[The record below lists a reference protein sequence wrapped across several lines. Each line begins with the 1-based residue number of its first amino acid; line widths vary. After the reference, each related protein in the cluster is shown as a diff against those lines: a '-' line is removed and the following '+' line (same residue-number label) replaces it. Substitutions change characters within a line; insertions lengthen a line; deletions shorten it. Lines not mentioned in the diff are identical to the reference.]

1 MASLPE
7 HLQAAPVGRER
18 LPREE
23 LERQRRDRVLDAS
36 AAVFAGRGYRASTV
50 DDLVAAARIGV
61 GSFYSLFAG
70 REDCFLALFDRTV
83 EEARRAVAAAVS
95 DDAPWPERC
104 RAALRAVLEL
114 AAAEPD
120 RARVVLVEAETAG
133 PAAEARRAR
142 LLGEVAAA
150 LSGARE
156 IERPDG
162 PLPARFESATAA
174 GLAWLLHRRL
184 ASGDPVRVEELL
196 PEVTR
201 IVLEAYPA

>member
-7 HLQAAPVGRER
+7 HLKAAPVGREH

-23 LERQRRDRVLDAS
+23 LDEQRREGVLDAA
-36 AAVFAGRGYRASTV
+36 AAVFAGGYRAGTV

-83 EEARRAVAAAVS
+83 AEARRAVEAAAPS
-95 DDAPWPERC
+95 EAPWPERC

-114 AAAEPD
+114 AATEPD
-120 RARVVLVEAETAG
+120 RAKVVLVEAETAG
-133 PAAEARRAR
+133 PAAAARRAA
-142 LLGEVAAA
+142 LLAEVAAA
-150 LSGARE
+150 LSGARS
-156 IERPDG
+156 IERPDA
-162 PLPARFESATAA
+162 PLPPRFESATAA
-174 GLAWLLHRRL
+174 GLAWLLSRRL

-196 PEVTR
+196 PEMTR
-201 IVLEAYPA
+201 IVLEAYPS